1 MIRRFF
7 SVLSFACVTLFSSN
21 AQDPVVMTIAGEDVY
36 KSEFEYIY
44 NKNNTVSTSDKKSL
58 DEYVDL
64 FINYK
69 LKVAEAK
76 RQGYDTR
83 DGYKKEYEQYR
94 LQLSAPYLKDE
105 ETENEMIEEAFE
117 RYKTGVL
124 TSHILVKFSGDSVAA
139 WKKIND
145 IYNRLKQGED
155 FATLAKQYSECPSK
169 ENGGSLGYVNVFDMV
184 YDFENVVYSTPIG
197 TISKPFRTVFGYHI
211 VKTFAK
217 INNYK
222 DWRISHIMI
231 KNEGEKSA
239 DKADS
244 IFSLAKKGAD
254 FEKLVADFSDDLPTK
269 SKGGDLGFVSKGF
282 FPPQITSQVKLL
294 KNVGDVGMAG
304 TAFGYHI
311 IKVTEVVPFTNIDD
325 LKPYIMTKLAK
336 SDRTEVSA
344 TRYMRKLQSKY
355 GVSVFENSL
364 TIFEKLLEEKTFDG
378 VDKYYRLMTEPLYT
392 LYGNVYPQSV
402 FFPYMKDRLP
412 LYGKTVEKDK
422 KIVNFIDTKQEGMEE
437 GDDVY
442 RAFNAFILNEVVEKE
457 LEYLKSVNS
466 DYRNLLKEYS
476 DGLLLFEISSDKV
489 WNVASTSTKKLDE
502 YFQEHK
508 DKYVWSEPRYKGI
521 VICSAN
527 QEVYNR
533 VEKILKTNTEEE
545 AEELIR
551 KEFLNNKVSL
561 VKIEKGVFPK
571 GNNAAVDDKIY
582 KTATYSSSAFP
593 FVSTRGA
600 VISAPQTYLDVKGLV
615 TADYQTYL
623 EEEWVKSLRKK
634 YDVII
639 NKEVLKTIK

>member
-7 SVLSFACVTLFSSN
+7 SVLSFACATLVSSM
-21 AQDPVVMTIAGEDVY
+21 AQDPVIMTIAGEDVY

-44 NKNNTVSTSDKKSL
+44 NKNNSVATSDKKSL
-58 DEYVDL
+58 EEYVDL
-64 FINYK
+64 FVNYK

-83 DGYKKEYEQYR
+83 DEYKKEYEQYR

-117 RYKTGVL
+117 RYKTSVL
-124 TSHILVKFSGDSVAA
+124 ASHILVKFSGDSTEA

-155 FATLAKQYSECPSK
+155 FATLAKQYSDCPSK

-211 VKTFAK
+211 VKTFGK
-217 INNYK
+217 ISNYK

-231 KNEGEKSA
+231 KNEGEKSEI
-239 DKADS
+239 KADS
-244 IFSLAKKGAD
+244 IFNLAKNGAD
-254 FEKLVADFSDDLPTK
+254 FEKLVAKYSEDLPTVG
-269 SKGGDLGFVSKGF
+269 KGGDLGYVSKGY
-282 FPPQITSQVKLL
+282 FPPQITSQVRLL

-311 IKVTEVVPFTNIDD
+311 IKVTEVVPFTTIDD
-325 LKPYIMTKLAK
+325 LKPYIMTKLTK
-336 SDRTEVSA
+336 SDRTEVSS
-344 TRYMRKLQSKY
+344 TKYMKKLQSKY
-355 GVSVFENSL
+355 GVSVYENSL
-364 TIFEKLLEEKTFDG
+364 TIFEKLVDEKTFDG
-378 VDKYYRLMTEPLYT
+378 IDKLYRLMTEPLYT
-392 LYGNVYPQSV
+392 LYGNVYPQSA
-402 FFPYMKDRLP
+402 FYPYMKERLP
-412 LYGKTVEKDK
+412 IFGKSVDKNK
-422 KIVNFIDTKQEGMEE
+422 KIVNFIDTKQEGMVE

-442 RAFNAFILNEVVEKE
+442 RAFNAYILNEIVEKE
-457 LEYLKSVNS
+457 LEYIKNVNS

-489 WNVASTSTKKLDE
+489 WNVASSSKKKLEE

-508 DKYVWSEPRYKGI
+508 DKYVWPEPRYKGM
-521 VICSAN
+521 VVYSAN

-533 VEKILKTNTEEE
+533 VEKLLKTNTEEE

-571 GNNAAVDDKIY
+571 GNNVAVDDKIY
-582 KTATYSSSAFP
+582 KTATYSSPAFP

-623 EEEWVKSLRKK
+623 EDEWVKSLRKK

>member
-7 SVLSFACVTLFSSN
+7 SVLSFACIALFSSN

-44 NKNNTVSTSDKKSL
+44 NKNNTVSTSDRKSL
-58 DEYVDL
+58 DEYVEL
-64 FINYK
+64 FVNYK

-83 DGYKKEYEQYR
+83 EQYTKEYEQYR

-105 ETENEMIEEAFE
+105 ETENEIIEEAFE
-117 RYKTGVL
+117 RYKTSIL
-124 TSHILVKFSGDSVAA
+124 TSHILIKFSEDSTEA
-139 WKKIND
+139 WKTIND

-197 TISKPFRTVFGYHI
+197 TISKPFRTRFGYHI
-211 VKTFAK
+211 VKTFDK
-217 INNYK
+217 IENYK

-231 KNEGEKSA
+231 KNDGSKSA

-244 IFSLAKKGAD
+244 IFSLAKKGMD
-254 FEKLVADFSDDLPTK
+254 FEKLVADFSEDVPTK
-269 SKGGDLGFVSKGF
+269 SKGGDLGFVSKGY

-294 KNVGDVGMAG
+294 KHVGDIGMAG

-311 IKVTEVVPFTNIDD
+311 IKVTEIVPFTNIED
-325 LKPYIMTKLAK
+325 LKPYIKSKLAK
-336 SDRTEVSA
+336 SDRMEITSEKF
-344 TRYMRKLQSKY
+344 MKKLQSKY
-355 GVSVFENSL
+355 GVSVYENAL
-364 TIFEKLLEEKTFDG
+364 TIFEKL
-378 VDKYYRLMTEPLYT
+378 VDEPSREGRENLYRLMTEPLYT
-392 LYGNVYPQSV
+392 LYGNVYPQSA
-402 FFPYMKDRLP
+402 FYPYMNKRLP
-412 LYGKTVEKDK
+412 IFGRGLDKDK
-422 KIVNFIDTKQEGMEE
+422 KVINFIDTKQEGVRE
-437 GDDVY
+437 GDEVY
-442 RAFNAFILNEVVEKE
+442 IAFNGYILNEIVEQE
-457 LEYLKSVNS
+457 LEYVKNTNS

-489 WNVASTSTKKLDE
+489 WNVASSSGKKLEE
-502 YFQEHK
+502 YFEAHK
-508 DKYVWSEPRYKGI
+508 DKYVWSEPRYKGM
-521 VICSAN
+521 VVSCAN
-527 QEVYNR
+527 KDVYDR
-533 VEKILKTNTEEE
+533 VEKILKTNTEAE
-545 AEELIR
+545 AEDLIR

-571 GNNAAVDDKIY
+571 GVNLAVDDKIY
-582 KTATYSSSAFP
+582 QTATYSSSAYP

-600 VISAPQTYLDVKGLV
+600 VISAPQTYMDVKGLV

-623 EEEWVKSLRKK
+623 EEEWVKQLRKK

>member
-7 SVLSFACVTLFSSN
+7 SVLSFACASLVSSM
-21 AQDPVVMTIAGEDVY
+21 AQDPVIMTIAGEDVY

-44 NKNNTVSTSDKKSL
+44 NKNNSVATSDKKSL
-58 DEYVDL
+58 EEYVDL
-64 FINYK
+64 FVNYK

-83 DGYKKEYEQYR
+83 DEYKKEYEQYR

-117 RYKTGVL
+117 RYKTSVL
-124 TSHILVKFSGDSVAA
+124 ASHILVKFSGDSTEA

-155 FATLAKQYSECPSK
+155 FATLAKQYSDCPSK

-211 VKTFAK
+211 VKTFGK
-217 INNYK
+217 ISNYK

-231 KNEGEKSA
+231 KNEGEKSEI
-239 DKADS
+239 KADS
-244 IFSLAKKGAD
+244 IFNLAKNGAD
-254 FEKLVADFSDDLPTK
+254 FEKLVAKYSEDLPTVG
-269 SKGGDLGFVSKGF
+269 KGGDLGYVSKGY
-282 FPPQITSQVKLL
+282 FPPQITSQVRLL

-311 IKVTEVVPFTNIDD
+311 IKVTEVVPFTTIDD
-325 LKPYIMTKLAK
+325 LKPYIMTKLTK
-336 SDRTEVSA
+336 SDRTEVSS
-344 TRYMRKLQSKY
+344 TKYMKKLQSKY
-355 GVSVFENSL
+355 GVSVYENSL
-364 TIFEKLLEEKTFDG
+364 TIFEKLVDEKTFDG
-378 VDKYYRLMTEPLYT
+378 IDKLYRLMTEPLYT
-392 LYGNVYPQSV
+392 LYGNVYPQSA
-402 FFPYMKDRLP
+402 FYPYMKERLP
-412 LYGKTVEKDK
+412 IFGKSVDKNK
-422 KIVNFIDTKQEGMEE
+422 KIVNFIDTKQEGMVE

-442 RAFNAFILNEVVEKE
+442 RAFNAYILNEIVEKE
-457 LEYLKSVNS
+457 LEYIKNVNS

-489 WNVASTSTKKLDE
+489 WNVASSSKKKLEE

-508 DKYVWSEPRYKGI
+508 DKYVWPEPRYKGM
-521 VICSAN
+521 VVYSAN

-533 VEKILKTNTEEE
+533 VEKLLKTNTEEE

-571 GNNAAVDDKIY
+571 GNNVAVDDKIY
-582 KTATYSSSAFP
+582 KTATYSSPAFP

-623 EEEWVKSLRKK
+623 EDEWVKSLRKK